1 VGEGS
6 LVEGMILSVD
16 RGVCTLGVDLFFKP
30 DMAIVYGAA
39 HATKGRMGMVMK
51 TAGFGQGWRA
61 VGVGIWLVAQ
71 GLAPALAMDI
81 NTVDN
86 ALILSGPVTGA
97 ELNQVKDALAAN
109 PKIDLV
115 VLRNSPGGDAWTGYR
130 VGEFFRDK
138 GLTTAV
144 SGYCISSCS
153 RMFLGGKQRLF
164 TDDFPAA
171 RTFVGF
177 HGHYDNSGN
186 LDRASVSK
194 GGLYQWIIRHSDG
207 KADPDLV
214 SRWIAIEKSGGAAN
228 FMHPDVAATLGHS
241 VFFCDGVQNSTK
253 NPAKCEPLVT
263 NALERGVITDVRR
276 ISSPDKATLPNVQ
289 KSGQWAASGYAALTD
304 LSKLPIDA
312 AAGQQQYQRYLQA
325 PVPRAFAV
333 APTRQ
338 HWGWVSNSKGDVA
351 DHALKLCAERAKQA
365 CVLYSVDDLVVYAE

>member
-1 VGEGS
+1 VA
-6 LVEGMILSVD
+6 
-16 RGVCTLGVDLFFKP
+16 DLFFKP
-30 DMAIVYGAA
+30 DVAIVYGAA
-39 HATKGRMGMVMK
+39 QATKGGMGMVMK

-61 VGVGIWLVAQ
+61 LGVGMWLVAQ
-71 GLAPALAMDI
+71 GLVPALAMDI

-130 VGEFFRDK
+130 MGEFFRDK

-164 TDDFPAA
+164 TDDYPAA

-186 LDRASVSK
+186 LDRGSVSK
-194 GGLYQWIIRHSDG
+194 GGLYQWILRYSDG

-214 SRWIAIEKSGGAAN
+214 SRWIAIEKNGGAAS
-228 FMHPDVAATLGHS
+228 FLHPDVSATLGHS
-241 VFFCDGVQNSTK
+241 VFFCDGVQNTTSNST
-253 NPAKCEPLVT
+253 KCEPLAT

-276 ISSPDKATLPNVQ
+276 VSSPDKASLPHIQRATQFV
-289 KSGQWAASGYAALTD
+289 ASGYAALAD
-304 LSKLPIDA
+304 ASKLPLDA
-312 AAGQQQYQRYLQA
+312 AAGLQEYRRYLQA

-338 HWGWVSNSKGDVA
+338 HWGWVSNSKGDVE
-351 DHALKLCAERAKQA
+351 DQALKRCAERAKQA
-365 CVLYSVDDLVVYAE
+365 CVLYSVDELVVYTK